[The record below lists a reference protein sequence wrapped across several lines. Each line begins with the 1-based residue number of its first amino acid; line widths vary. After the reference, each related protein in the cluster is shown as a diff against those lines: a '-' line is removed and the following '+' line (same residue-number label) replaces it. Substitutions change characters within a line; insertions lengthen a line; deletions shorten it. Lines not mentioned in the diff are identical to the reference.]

1 MATYKIAGY
10 VKLAK
15 LWEKKRESAIPYH
28 RAYYAEKYAAQEGF
42 ELVDVYI
49 DITGKKEIRNR
60 PQMLR
65 LIQSCMEGRVNCIST
80 QTKAYLAANSR
91 EFCYLLKLLFSFDE
105 QIEIVTEDLNY
116 YMDTI
121 LEPSQRITL
130 SKMADDYAAL
140 NENDYLTWKQS
151 VLSGIQALDDR

>member
-15 LWEKKRESAIPYH
+15 LWEKKRDSAITYH
-28 RAYYAEKYAAQEGF
+28 QAYYAEKYAAQEGF
-42 ELVDVYI
+42 ELIDIYI

>member
-1 MATYKIAGY
+1 MAKYKVAGY

-15 LWEKKRESAIPYH
+15 LWEKKRRSALAYH
-28 RAYYAEKYAAQEGF
+28 QSYYQEKYDLQPDYA
-42 ELVDVYI
+42 LVDVFV

-65 LIQSCMEGRVNCIST
+65 LIRSCLNGEVNCIST

-91 EFCYLLKLLFSFDE
+91 EFCYLIKLLFSFDSL
-105 QIEIVTEDLNY
+105 IEIVTEDMNY

-121 LEPSQRITL
+121 VEPSQRVTL

-140 NENDYLTWKQS
+140 NENDYLAWKLS
-151 VLSGIQALDDR
+151 VLSEISILED